1 MQDSEFVFSLV
12 FTLFA
17 FGIIYPPTEFE
28 SIGLTI
34 NNIFSSILGNVDR
47 EFVQYHL
54 RRTCL
59 TLFVHTMLPLLYIVC
74 YYLKFGNLIEYDVQF
89 YAKFILWN
97 SFIIFAIIVPVI
109 STSIIYFWY
118 KDEWTNHPIVQNLK
132 KYSRDS
138 WHRAAM
144 DINAEYIRYGWLKL
158 NHFLSIFFHCYS
170 IL

>member
-34 NNIFSSILGNVDR
+34 NNVFGSFLGNIDR

-59 TLFVHTMLPLLYIVC
+59 TLFVHTMLPFLYIGC
-74 YYLKFGNLIEYDVQF
+74 YYLKFGSLIEYDVQF

-97 SFIIFAIIVPVI
+97 SFVIFAIIVPVI
-109 STSIIYFWY
+109 STGIIYFWY
-118 KDEWTNHPIVQNLK
+118 KDEWTNHPLVKNLK
-132 KYSRDS
+132 KYSRHS
-138 WHRAAM
+138 WHQAAM
-144 DINAEYIRYGWLKL
+144 DINAEYIR
-158 NHFLSIFFHCYS
+158 
-170 IL
+170 